1 MTETATTIARGPRSR
16 RAGIGP
22 FRSIDDIERAN
33 HYAAQH
39 FFETD
44 TMRFFSS
51 RVLSGVHGGRYFV
64 TSERRGFD
72 DYRRAY
78 TVRVA
83 LDNGHIE
90 TVGDFLAFGSSGTA
104 HRAAA
109 RAAQARPEVRNDP
122 YDGDPDP
129 ENPVRFAWRVYVA
142 DFPIGSRTTYRK
154 AHALRQELAR
164 VHN

>member
-1 MTETATTIARGPRSR
+1 MSPRETY
-16 RAGIGP
+16 GP
-22 FRSIDDIERAN
+22 FRSTDDIERAN
-33 HYAAQH
+33 HYAGQH
-39 FFETD
+39 FFEAD

-78 TVRVA
+78 TIRCA

-90 TVGDFLAFGSSGTA
+90 TVGEFLDFATSGTA
-104 HRAAA
+104 HRHAAKCA
-109 RAAQARPEVRNDP
+109 EAWPEVRNDP

-129 ENPVRFAWRVYVA
+129 TNTRRYAWRVYVA
-142 DFPIGSRTTYRK
+142 GYPVGHRTTRYAARK
-154 AHALRQELAR
+154 LAVELRR
-164 VHN
+164 DHR